1 MADPTIGIS
10 IAKNH
15 LSTVKMMYEIEQ
27 EALAQK
33 VSKELAES
41 EFPNKIEEAG
51 KKTKM
56 IGMIPCKVANLKI
69 VSTEDLNYDDQCTF
83 NYLKESLTKNLAKE
97 RQDEMKEEAQKLKD
111 IDEDKNNG

>member
-83 NYLKESLTKNLAKE
+83 NYLKEFINKKFSKRTSRRNERRGAKTK
-97 RQDEMKEEAQKLKD
+97 RY
-111 IDEDKNNG
+111 